1 MVRYGG
7 PRFEFFF
14 THQFL
19 NNEEAIRKEDAQRV
33 AFILRRREQQK
44 AAQAECEAKKR
55 REEEE
60 QQRAAVEAEEAR
72 REAERQLESKRR
84 HRSEKQ
90 RRLKE
95 LSTPV
100 VHGGPLYCRGTY
112 GRVIYPSARGVPL
125 PQGRAGAAYMPGVDR
140 HRIVP
145 PPPAA
150 DAHPPWMSSGTAW
163 MLERAEEKEEKRYL
177 FAPSKRDP
185 ETLRETKQTIDA
197 IERHHTS
204 QFKKDGAGAQE
215 ESAAAD
221 ALQIPAV
228 GVDVPPKSKRPP
240 SVFSHASSNEP
251 IRALG
256 TQHMETISKKKDV
269 QNHLSRYGGIL
280 SPPRPAARPPTPFE
294 NMKASELTVRLVR
307 MQQRLGR

>member
-60 QQRAAVEAEEAR
+60 QQRAAAEAEEER
-72 REAERQLESKRR
+72 LEAERRLEAKRSR
-84 HRSEKQ
+84 RSEKQ

-95 LSTPV
+95 LSTPI
-100 VHGGPLYCRGTY
+100 VHGGPLYSRGTY
-112 GRVIYPSARGVPL
+112 GRVMYPSARGVPL

-150 DAHPPWMSSGTAW
+150 DAHPPWIGSGTAW
-163 MLERAEEKEEKRYL
+163 MIEKAEADEEKRYFL
-177 FAPSKRDP
+177 APSKRDP
-185 ETLRETKQTIDA
+185 ETLGETKQRIDA
-197 IERHHTS
+197 IQRHHAIQVKNDVT
-204 QFKKDGAGAQE
+204 DAQE
-215 ESAAAD
+215 EDAAAND
-221 ALQIPAV
+221 IQVPAV
-228 GVDVPPKSKRPP
+228 RVDVPHKPRRPP

-256 TQHMETISKKKDV
+256 TQHMETISTKEDV
-269 QNHLSRYGGIL
+269 QNHLSKYGGVL
-280 SPPRPAARPPTPFE
+280 TPPRPAARPPTPFD
-294 NMKASELTVRLVR
+294 NMTLSELAVRLVR